1 MNYKESMAAA
11 TECGMSHEEASELVN
26 EATDILPEILM
37 NKIQEHMGENVKS
50 VFANIKQSLHSTNYI
65 EDTLTNMS
73 RVFNIKFKNKFAGV
87 TKLESKK
94 YRLDLDSENLRDKNI
109 SRQDYHHI
117 LRDPVKN
124 KVFFKP
130 KEFNELDPKKKPECL
145 RNRKNIEKWSRYSEL
160 RAPSFVDNKGREIQ
174 SVLIDIRK
182 VNALWENN
190 VHNLVA
196 S

>member
-65 EDTLTNMS
+65 EDTLANMS

-87 TKLESKK
+87 RTSLGRTTTTS
-94 YRLDLDSENLRDKNI
+94 SETLLRIRSSLSQRNLMN
-109 SRQDYHHI
+109 
-117 LRDPVKN
+117 
-124 KVFFKP
+124 
-130 KEFNELDPKKKPECL
+130 
-145 RNRKNIEKWSRYSEL
+145 
-160 RAPSFVDNKGREIQ
+160 
-174 SVLIDIRK
+174 
-182 VNALWENN
+182 
-190 VHNLVA
+190 
-196 S
+196 

>member
-1 MNYKESMAAA
+1 MNYKESVAVA
-11 TECGMSHEEASELVN
+11 TECGMSHENADELVN
-26 EATDILPEILM
+26 GLTDIPPDILM
-37 NKIQEHMGENVKS
+37 NKIQEQMAENVKS
-50 VFANIKQSLHSTNYI
+50 VFANGQQSLNSTNFV

-73 RVFNIKFKNKFAGV
+73 KVFGIKFKNSTAGV
-87 TKLESKK
+87 IKTGPKK
-94 YRLDLDSENLRDKNI
+94 YKLDFDNENIKNKNI
-109 SRQDYHHI
+109 TRQDYELI
-117 LRDPVKN
+117 LKDPVKN
-124 KVFFKP
+124 KIFYKT
-130 KEFNELDPKKKPECL
+130 KEFNGLDPKKKPECL